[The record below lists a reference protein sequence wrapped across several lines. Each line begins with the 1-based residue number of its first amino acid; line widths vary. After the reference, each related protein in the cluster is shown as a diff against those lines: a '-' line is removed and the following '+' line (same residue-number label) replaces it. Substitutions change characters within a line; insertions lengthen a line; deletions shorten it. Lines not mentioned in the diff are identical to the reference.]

1 VEWQDVMMEEYKAL
15 RTVVI
20 ESLKN
25 QQSVLSLGIT
35 TISVIIG
42 FGANQWTQDF
52 VPDLMFL
59 VFTPL
64 FSYLILLIWIAEV
77 SRVML
82 AGNSILKIETEI
94 NLFFDKT
101 ALNWE
106 TTLRSENKQTKI
118 NYYAV
123 IFLFLSVPIAS
134 IFLGIWHYNMVSRTH
149 LIPISVICI
158 AESILFVAYLIYLKR
173 KGAKLNKM

>member
-1 VEWQDVMMEEYKAL
+1 MMMEEYKAL

-42 FGANQWTQDF
+42 FGTNQWTQDLI
-52 VPDLMFL
+52 PDVVFL

-77 SRVML
+77 SRVMT
-82 AGNSILKIETEI
+82 AGNFIQEIESKI
-94 NLFFDKT
+94 NSALGKD

-106 TTLRSENKQTKI
+106 TTLRSKNGQTKI
-118 NYYAV
+118 NYYGV
-123 IFLFLSVPIAS
+123 IILFLLVAVFS
-134 IFLGIWHYNMVSRTH
+134 IGSGLLHYNKISRTH
-149 LIPISVICI
+149 LIPISVIVI
-158 AESILFVAYLIYLKR
+158 AEVIMFVTCLIYLII
-173 KGAKLNKM
+173 KGRKLNKM